1 MALLRYTARYG
12 RITCLTVTASNPVNE
27 ELLMQ
32 NTNKVVLKGTVLT
45 AHEVGALKTLGPGI
59 WLDDAH
65 SCDVRLIAVMP
76 SEQVVDLGTVDV
88 SLAEVGRGDLLKGP
102 YRLEDGT
109 EVCISSTVT
118 DFTQFLIE
126 T

>member
-1 MALLRYTARYG
+1 
-12 RITCLTVTASNPVNE
+12 
-27 ELLMQ
+27 MQ

-45 AHEVGALKTLGPGI
+45 APEAGPFKTLRPGL

-76 SEQVVDLGTVDV
+76 SEQVIDLGTVDV

-102 YRLEDGT
+102 YRLENGT
-109 EVCISSTVT
+109 EIRISSTVA
-118 DFTQFLIE
+118 DFTQFLVR